1 MVKKCFV
8 FKTSNTPPDYIG
20 YNKEPNDPNGK
31 DPNDKIFGIDMDGN
45 ILTCP
50 GPKCKKLNE
59 MKINGDTILLIENP
73 AENITNLKEFHNKYG
88 EYTSGVKLVQGTNF
102 SSGIENLPNENSTSS
117 KASPKKVSKKKPSKK
132 KGGSKKNGSKKNG
145 SKKGGSKKSKSK
157 KKKKSKKKSKSKK

>member
-8 FKTSNTPPDYIG
+8 FKTSNSPPDYIG
-20 YNKEPNDPNGK
+20 YNKEPSDPNGK

-59 MKINGDTILLIENP
+59 MKINGDTILLIENSS
-73 AENITNLKEFHNKYG
+73 ENITNLKEFHDKYG

-102 SSGIENLPNENSTSS
+102 SKGIEKLTDVNSTSP
-117 KASPKKVSKKKPSKK
+117 KAPPKKVSKKKPSKK
-132 KGGSKKNGSKKNG
+132 KGGSKKGG
-145 SKKGGSKKSKSK
+145 SKKGGGKKLKKKSKSK
-157 KKKKSKKKSKSKK
+157 KKKKKKSKK